1 MEHGFPHLH
10 VLLLAD
16 DYGEQLW
23 PLARAQAPACLA
35 PEGPGSQSSLLAAA
49 VARTRP
55 FTAEALHVATSA
67 QLADVVAA
75 ELAAIGGLGA
85 SGVAAAGGAEEAAGG
100 ADLIAVP
107 VAHGSAFSLA
117 LACACIHRQDPSA
130 VVLVAP
136 ANQSMQVDDRWGNL
150 VFRAYQVA
158 LRDRIAVFGSTQEE
172 RAAGVGYLRLGRQFE
187 NIDGSFNV
195 RHFFADA
202 SLPAARRA
210 VREGALWYTGMFM
223 ARAAVL
229 LGAFGGAGMQAAD
242 EEALLGAARIAET
255 ATFFSLLERS
265 VWQRPEAESV
275 IRALPEAS
283 VEEVALAHSE
293 RLVALPLTV
302 QVFALTSLDDIDA
315 TMEPDA
321 QGNRGYGQAL
331 HVASRDVTV
340 YEQEP
345 GRLVCSCG
353 LEDVLVVD
361 TADVVL
367 IADKRSLRNMQ
378 PLRDALQQAGAPQL
392 EAGARRS
399 FAWGSAQLLTCGE
412 RSASWLLRL
421 RPGALLQ
428 PFAVPV
434 AYGLPAVGGG
444 AAGGSEPPAAGGG
457 LTGRGAAGGDEPPAL
472 RVQCVVTSGVV
483 MAEGTVQGTDV
494 AAAGDAFELAEAYE
508 PTLLC
513 DDEAPAELVLTAT
526 LA

>member
-1 MEHGFPHLH
+1 MAHSYPHLH

-35 PEGPGSQSSLLAAA
+35 PEAPGSQSSLLASA
-49 VARTRP
+49 VERTRP
-55 FTAEALHVATSA
+55 FTEYALHVATSA

-75 ELAAIGGLGA
+75 ELAAIDGLGGLG
-85 SGVAAAGGAEEAAGG
+85 STAAAREEAGG
-100 ADLIAVP
+100 ADVIAVP

-117 LACACIHRQDPSA
+117 LACACIRKHDPDA

-136 ANQSMQVDDRWGNL
+136 ANQSMQADDRWENL

-158 LRDRIAVFGSTQEE
+158 LRDHIAVFGCLQEE

-187 NIDGSFNV
+187 NIDGTYSV

-223 ARAAVL
+223 TRAAVL
-229 LGAFGGAGMQAAD
+229 LGAFANVGAPGGG
-242 EEALLGAARIAET
+242 EGPLLGAERIAET
-255 ATFFSLLERS
+255 AMFFSMLERD

-275 IRALPEAS
+275 INALPCAS
-283 VEEVALAHSE
+283 VEEVALAPSG
-293 RLVALPLTV
+293 RLVALPMTA
-302 QVFALTSLDDIDA
+302 QVFALTSLDDIDV

-321 QGNRGYGQAL
+321 QGNRGYGQAV
-331 HVASRDVTV
+331 HAESRDVTV

-345 GRLVCSCG
+345 GRLVCSYG

-367 IADKRSLRNMQ
+367 VANKRNLRNMQ

-392 EAGARRS
+392 RAGARRS
-399 FAWGSAQLLTCGE
+399 FAWGSSQLLTCGE
-412 RSASWLLRL
+412 RSSSWLLRL

-428 PFAVPV
+428 PFTVPA
-434 AYGLPAVGGG
+434 AYGLPAAGDG
-444 AAGGSEPPAAGGG
+444 AED
-457 LTGRGAAGGDEPPAL
+457 GDALPAL
-472 RVQCVVTSGVV
+472 RLQCVVAAGVV
-483 MAEGTVQGTDV
+483 MTEGTVQSIDV

-513 DDEAPAELVLTAT
+513 DDEAPATLVLTAT

>member
-1 MEHGFPHLH
+1 MESGLPHLH

-35 PEGPGSQSSLLAAA
+35 PEGPGSQRSLLAAA

-75 ELAAIGGLGA
+75 ELAVIGGLGA
-85 SGVAAAGGAEEAAGG
+85 TGTAGGAEEAAGG

-158 LRDRIAVFGSTQEE
+158 QRDCIAVFGSTQEE

-187 NIDGSFNV
+187 NIDGSFSV

-229 LGAFGGAGMQAAD
+229 LGAFGGAGTQTAGAG
-242 EEALLGAARIAET
+242 ALLGAERIAET
-255 ATFFSLLERS
+255 ANFFSLLERD

-275 IRALPEAS
+275 INALPDAS
-283 VEEVALAHSE
+283 VEEVALAPSE

-315 TMEPDA
+315 TMQPDA
-321 QGNRGYGQAL
+321 QGNRGYGQNL
-331 HVASRDVTV
+331 HVASHDVTV

-345 GRLVCSCG
+345 GRLVCSYG

-367 IADKRSLRNMQ
+367 VASKRNLRSMQ
-378 PLRDALQQAGAPQL
+378 PLRDALQQAGASQL

-412 RSASWLLRL
+412 RSASWLLQL
-421 RPGALLQ
+421 RCGALLQ
-428 PFAVPV
+428 PFAVPA
-434 AYGLPAVGGG
+434 AYGLPA
-444 AAGGSEPPAAGGG
+444 AADEVADRSE
-457 LTGRGAAGGDEPPAL
+457 LTGAVAADDELPAL
-472 RVQCVVTSGVV
+472 RLQCVVAAGVV
-483 MAEGTVQGTDV
+483 MAEGTVQAVDV
-494 AAAGDAFELAEAYE
+494 AAAGDAFELAEALE

-513 DDEAPAELVLTAT
+513 DDEAPATLVLTAT